1 MVSQLPL
8 IQIRA
13 VSQPCTGRE
22 GLAALAVVDVLV
34 RVRSYFFT

>member
-13 VSQPCTGRE
+13 VSQPCTERE
-22 GLAALAVVDVLV
+22 GLAAQAALA
-34 RVRSYFFT
+34 RVQIDLYT